1 MRDILEGM
9 LAESGTLTTEEIL
22 MHIFAALVLGMFIYI
37 SYYISHAGTAYS
49 RKFNISL
56 VCLTVLTATVM
67 TVIGNNLSLSLGMV
81 GALSIVRFRTAV
93 KDTRDTIYIFWTIVV
108 GICCGVADYLV
119 ACAGSAVIFVIL
131 LFLGHVKN
139 ENRILLIVK
148 GSWMYED
155 QIEKEIFDYF
165 SRKALLRTK
174 NTTPTTVEYIY
185 ELSRKMLNES
195 SRSGTSIT
203 SALYEIP
210 DTQYVDIVAQS
221 DEISG

>member
-9 LAESGTLTTEEIL
+9 LAESGTLTTEEIF
-22 MHIFAALVLGMFIYI
+22 MHILTAVILGLFIYI
-37 SYYISHAGTAYS
+37 SYYISHSGTAYS

-119 ACAGSAVIFVIL
+119 ACMGSAVIFVIL
-131 LFLGHVKN
+131 LIMDHVKN
-139 ENRILLIVK
+139 ENRVLLIVK
-148 GSWMYED
+148 GSRMHADE
-155 QIEKEIFDYF
+155 IEKVIFSYF
-165 SRKALLRTK
+165 DQKATLRTK
-174 NTTPTTVEYIY
+174 NTTPTSVEFIY
-185 ELSRKMLNES
+185 ELSRKILTQS
-195 SRSGTSIT
+195 SKNGKSIT
-203 SALYEIP
+203 TCLYEIP

-221 DEISG
+221 DEING

>member
-148 GSWMYED
+148 GAGCTRIRSKRRSSIISAARRCSAPRTRRRPQWN
-155 QIEKEIFDYF
+155 IF
-165 SRKALLRTK
+165 
-174 NTTPTTVEYIY
+174 
-185 ELSRKMLNES
+185 
-195 SRSGTSIT
+195 TSC
-203 SALYEIP
+203 P
-210 DTQYVDIVAQS
+210 
-221 DEISG
+221 GKC

>member
-1 MRDILEGM
+1 
-9 LAESGTLTTEEIL
+9 
-22 MHIFAALVLGMFIYI
+22 
-37 SYYISHAGTAYS
+37 
-49 RKFNISL
+49 
-56 VCLTVLTATVM
+56 M

-148 GSWMYED
+148 GSRMYEDQIEKEIFDYFSRKALLRTKNTTPTTVEYVKNENRILLIVKGSRMYED

-195 SRSGTSIT
+195 SRSGTLIT